1 MEPIRT
7 TKTARLRRLEM
18 YREDMDAFVAF
29 FQDNCASFTI
39 ADGKNRYRSL
49 DEMKGHAGTEVK
61 DLDIRG
67 QSPAVHFLLNRKEV
81 VQGSS
86 SPYIF
91 NELRTEE
98 ISDEADSLFWRI
110 QEFLEEHQRP
120 AFRPTFL
127 VPMIVSF
134 ICFFALTF
142 HQREV
147 TLLWLLG
154 LFACALIFV
163 LSAIGSFW
171 FVNRITLEK
180 RSLTLSFW
188 KRNKDDIWL
197 RVIQAF
203 AGAVFGF
210 IFGFILG
217 RLSK

>member
-29 FQDNCASFTI
+29 FQNNCTGVTI
-39 ADGKNRYRSL
+39 SDGKSRYESL
-49 DEMKGHAGTEVK
+49 NEMKDHGGSVVK
-61 DLDIRG
+61 NLDIRG
-67 QSPAVHFLLNRKEV
+67 ENPSVHFLLNRTEV
-81 VQGSS
+81 VQGTPTPS
-86 SPYIF
+86 IF

-98 ISDEADSLFWRI
+98 ISDGADLLFLRI
-110 QEFLEEHQRP
+110 KEFLEEHQRP
-120 AFRPTFL
+120 TFRSTFL

-134 ICFFALTF
+134 VCLCALAF

-147 TLLWLLG
+147 TVPWLLG
-154 LFACALIFV
+154 VFACAGILVPSI
-163 LSAIGSFW
+163 IGSFW
-171 FVNRITLEK
+171 SVNRITLEK
-180 RSLTLSFW
+180 RSLTLTFW

-197 RVIQAF
+197 RIIQAF
-203 AGAVFGF
+203 AGAIFGF